1 MFCGFAELQGAP
13 GVKSPEL
20 QDAVC
25 SKAMALC
32 GIVTRYGAAPMPDGK
47 PATID
52 AFLTRLIRQA
62 LHHSQAHATSIF
74 FKSKAGAAV
83 ALLLVVHI
91 TEGMQEAEAA
101 HYVLADRPSIPQVF
115 PWHHG

>member
-1 MFCGFAELQGAP
+1 MP
-13 GVKSPEL
+13 GVKPPEL

-32 GIVTRYGAAPMPDGK
+32 SIVTRYGAAPMPDGK

-62 LHHSQAHATSIF
+62 LHHSPGPVPLQDPVT
-74 FKSKAGAAV
+74 V
-83 ALLLVVHI
+83 QQVLLLHCC
-91 TEGMQEAEAA
+91 
-101 HYVLADRPSIPQVF
+101 
-115 PWHHG
+115 

>member
-1 MFCGFAELQGAP
+1 MS
-13 GVKSPEL
+13 GVKLPEL

-62 LHHSQAHATSIF
+62 SPPFWGLCHFRPSACE
-74 FKSKAGAAV
+74 AGAAA
-83 ALLLVVHI
+83 ALLLCIACHR
-91 TEGMQEAEAA
+91 GQAK
-101 HYVLADRPSIPQVF
+101 
-115 PWHHG
+115 G

>member
-1 MFCGFAELQGAP
+1 MFRGFAELQGVS
-13 GVKSPEL
+13 GVKPPEL

-32 GIVTRYGAAPMPDGK
+32 SIVTRYGAVPVPDGK

-62 LHHSQAHATSIF
+62 SPHLQGHCRFQT
-74 FKSKAGAAV
+74 
-83 ALLLVVHI
+83 L
-91 TEGMQEAEAA
+91 
-101 HYVLADRPSIPQVF
+101 
-115 PWHHG
+115 

>member
-1 MFCGFAELQGAP
+1 MFCGFAELQGVS
-13 GVKSPEL
+13 GVKPPEL

-32 GIVTRYGAAPMPDGK
+32 SIVTRYGAAPVPDGK

-62 LHHSQAHATSIF
+62 SPPFWGLCHFQTLCSRSRCCCCV
-74 FKSKAGAAV
+74 AAV
-83 ALLLVVHI
+83 HCLSQRASQR
-91 TEGMQEAEAA
+91 MS
-101 HYVLADRPSIPQVF
+101 PP
-115 PWHHG
+115 

>member
-1 MFCGFAELQGAP
+1 MS
-13 GVKSPEL
+13 GVKLPEL

-32 GIVTRYGAAPMPDGK
+32 GIVTRYGAAPMPDGM

-62 LHHSQAHATSIF
+62 SPPFRDLCR
-74 FKSKAGAAV
+74 FKT
-83 ALLLVVHI
+83 L
-91 TEGMQEAEAA
+91 
-101 HYVLADRPSIPQVF
+101 
-115 PWHHG
+115 